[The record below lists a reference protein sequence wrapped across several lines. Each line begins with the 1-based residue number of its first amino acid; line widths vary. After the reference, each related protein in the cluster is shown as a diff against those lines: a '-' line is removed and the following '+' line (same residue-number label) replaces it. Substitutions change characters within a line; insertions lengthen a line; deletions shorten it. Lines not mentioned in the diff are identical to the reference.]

1 MNTPLFGANVDPG
14 VGSLETG
21 LAVAQLAD
29 SAGLDLVMIQDHPY
43 NKDHLDTWTLLATIA
58 ARTSRVH
65 IGTNV
70 ANVPLRTPAL
80 LAKMAA
86 SLDVI
91 SGGRVELGLGAG
103 IFWPGILAYGGRR
116 DVKDRP
122 FTAFKEAL
130 AIIRGMWANSGRSF
144 KFQGEI
150 YTVAGAVPGPA
161 PAHAIRIWVGGSGPQ
176 MLRLIGEQA
185 DGVTVSTPYVPYR
198 RLASFNEQI
207 DAGARAAGRSP
218 DAVRRLYNLM
228 GTITD
233 REVREGFE
241 GKHYAGTRQ
250 QWIDHLT
257 LLYREYRQDAFV
269 FWPTEGDPVGQMDI
283 FAAEIVPAVRRAVS

>member
-14 VGSLETG
+14 AGSLDAAFAIAE
-21 LAVAQLAD
+21 LAD
-29 SAGLDLVMIQDHPY
+29 SSGLDLVTIQDHPY

-70 ANVPLRTPAL
+70 ANVPLRGPAL

-103 IFWPGILAYGGRR
+103 AYWQGILAYGGRP
-116 DVKDRP
+116 DLQEKP

-130 AIIRGMWANSGRSF
+130 AIIRGMWANSGHGFRF
-144 KFQGEI
+144 RGEMYEI
-150 YTVAGAVPGPA
+150 PGAVAGPA
-161 PAHAIRIWVGGSGPQ
+161 PAHDIRIWVGGSGPN

-185 DGVTVSTPYVPYR
+185 DGISVSTTYVPYR
-198 RLASFNEQI
+198 ALASFNDQI
-207 DAGARAAGRSP
+207 DSAARAAGRAPES
-218 DAVRRLYNLM
+218 VRRMYNLM
-228 GTITD
+228 GTITERD
-233 REVREGFE
+233 VRDGFE
-241 GKHYAGTRQ
+241 GKSYSGTVQ

-257 LLYREYRQDAFV
+257 ILYREYRQDTFV
-269 FWPTEGDPVGQMDI
+269 FWPVAGDPVAQMET
-283 FAAEIVPAVRRAVS
+283 FAAAIVPAIKAAAS

>member
-29 SAGLDLVMIQDHPY
+29 AAGLDLVMIQDHPY

-70 ANVPLRTPAL
+70 AKVPLRTPAL

-91 SGGRVELGLGAG
+91 SG
-103 IFWPGILAYGGRR
+103 
-116 DVKDRP
+116 
-122 FTAFKEAL
+122 
-130 AIIRGMWANSGRSF
+130 
-144 KFQGEI
+144 
-150 YTVAGAVPGPA
+150 
-161 PAHAIRIWVGGSGPQ
+161 
-176 MLRLIGEQA
+176 
-185 DGVTVSTPYVPYR
+185 
-198 RLASFNEQI
+198 FNEQI

-218 DAVRRLYNLM
+218 DAV
-228 GTITD
+228 
-233 REVREGFE
+233 
-241 GKHYAGTRQ
+241 
-250 QWIDHLT
+250 
-257 LLYREYRQDAFV
+257 
-269 FWPTEGDPVGQMDI
+269 
-283 FAAEIVPAVRRAVS
+283 

>member
-29 SAGLDLVMIQDHPY
+29 AAGLDLVMIQDHPY

-91 SGGRVELGLGAG
+91 SG
-103 IFWPGILAYGGRR
+103 
-116 DVKDRP
+116 
-122 FTAFKEAL
+122 
-130 AIIRGMWANSGRSF
+130 
-144 KFQGEI
+144 
-150 YTVAGAVPGPA
+150 
-161 PAHAIRIWVGGSGPQ
+161 
-176 MLRLIGEQA
+176 
-185 DGVTVSTPYVPYR
+185 
-198 RLASFNEQI
+198 FNEQI

-257 LLYREYRQDAFV
+257 LLYREYRQDTFV
-269 FWPTEGDPVGQMDI
+269 FWPTEGDPVGHMDI